1 MGDRAG
7 GCAPTLVGV
16 RLTIRSTV
24 RYVLAN
30 WLGVTLLIA
39 ALVVLIPLHLTALG
53 FGVDA
58 IAAVTASAGIGG
70 VVSAE
75 PVGRAATRVGAVRLI
90 RIGII
95 VMGASVVGIGLTS
108 TLPVMIL
115 LNGMVGVC
123 TSMLRVGSQM
133 VVRNRIDDRR
143 RGRVHAGQG
152 FIGRVAM
159 LATPVAIGFAWER
172 FSSTWSFALTAVAA
186 GSMMMVGGSLPVDRP
201 APAPARGVPT
211 TPLRT
216 MIRYASGPTLFTA
229 ARSGRGLLLP
239 LVGLQLGLTPSR
251 IGLLVGLSAAADVAV
266 APLSGPLM
274 DGRGRLATIIPSFTL
289 TAAGFVL
296 LGLADTGWLVVAAA
310 VVLGLANGL
319 SAGLLLTLGTD
330 LAPAGKEGP
339 FLGRFGAMHD
349 AGRLLGPFIVGLL
362 GEWFGL
368 DAAALAMAAVTMVG
382 LACLLG
388 FVGETRPAHR
398 GPAREGQR

>member
-1 MGDRAG
+1 MGNRPRGRTPAG
-7 GCAPTLVGV
+7 VGV
-16 RLTIRSTV
+16 HLSARSPF
-24 RYVLAN
+24 RYILAN

-70 VVSAE
+70 FVSAE
-75 PVGRAATRVGAVRLI
+75 PVGRAAARIGAVRLI
-90 RIGII
+90 RVGSI
-95 VMGASVVGIGLTS
+95 VMGASVIGIGFAA
-108 TLPVMIL
+108 TLPMMIA

-172 FSSTWSFALTAVAA
+172 FTSTWSFVLTATAA
-186 GSMMMVGGSLPVDRP
+186 WSMVVVGGSIVVDPSPTVRAGD
-201 APAPARGVPT
+201 API
-211 TPLRT
+211 TPLLT
-216 MIRYASGPTLFTA
+216 MIRYSSGPTLFTA
-229 ARSGRGLLLP
+229 ARSARGLLLP
-239 LVGLQLGLTPSR
+239 LVGLELGQTASR
-251 IGLLVGLSAAADVAV
+251 IGLLVGLSAAADVAT
-266 APLSGPLM
+266 APVSGPLM
-274 DGRGRLATIIPSFTL
+274 DGRGRLATIIPSFSL

-296 LGLADTGWLVVAAA
+296 LGLADTGWLVGAAA

-362 GEWFGL
+362 GELLGL
-368 DAAALAMAAVTMVG
+368 DIASLAMAGVTLIG
-382 LACLLG
+382 LACLLA
-388 FVGETRPAHR
+388 FVGETRPAR
-398 GPAREGQR
+398 PRPITPR